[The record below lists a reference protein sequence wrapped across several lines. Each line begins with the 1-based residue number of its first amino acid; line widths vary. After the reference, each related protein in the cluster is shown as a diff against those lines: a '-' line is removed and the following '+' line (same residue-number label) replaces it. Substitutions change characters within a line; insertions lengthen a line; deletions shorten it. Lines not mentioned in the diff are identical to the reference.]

1 MKLNSDAHD
10 ADDFEQRFQRVKDRL
25 ARTLHLHNLNDPKFP
40 YALQTRLLMG
50 IGWDGWA
57 LLEVS
62 DPVDDRVLALIEQRQ
77 IWQRLVDDVRA
88 GLAAPAK

>member
-1 MKLNSDAHD
+1 M
-10 ADDFEQRFQRVKDRL
+10 KDRL
-25 ARTLHLHNLNDPKFP
+25 AHTLHLHNLNDPKFP

-50 IGWDGWA
+50 MGWDGWA

-77 IWQRLVDDVRA
+77 IWQRLVDDAVPPWRRPPSRTA
-88 GLAAPAK
+88 SAQLL